1 MTKSGVNHAGDTFAA
16 TADAG
21 ASREFY
27 ESVLGFPCEE
37 DTPFALVFDVSGA
50 QLWVQEVETV
60 VNPPYT
66 ILGFAVTDIA
76 NTIAELGD
84 KGVQSEFYEFMVQD
98 QSGIWTTP
106 DGTAIVWCKD
116 PDGNLVS
123 FTQYDAA
130 GDPG

>member
-1 MTKSGVNHAGDTFAA
+1 
-16 TADAG
+16 
-21 ASREFY
+21 
-27 ESVLGFPCEE
+27 LGFPCEE
-37 DTPFALVFDVSGA
+37 DTPFALVFDVSGT
-50 QLWVQEVETV
+50 QLRVQKVETV
-60 VNPPYT
+60 VNPPHT

-84 KGVQSEFYEFMVQD
+84 KGVQFEFYEFMEQD